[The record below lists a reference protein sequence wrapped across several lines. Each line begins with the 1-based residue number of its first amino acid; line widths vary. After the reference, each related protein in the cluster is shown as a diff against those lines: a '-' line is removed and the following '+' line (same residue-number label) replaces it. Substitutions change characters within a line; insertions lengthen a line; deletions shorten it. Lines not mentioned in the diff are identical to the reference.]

1 MKKLLTSRWTHFLIL
16 SGFLTAALYVR
27 AQDNDLVKSLRFL
40 AFDAYNR
47 ALPRAET
54 NYVAIVDIDEASLAR
69 PELGQ
74 WPWSRDIMARL
85 VTNLKAMGA
94 KAIAFDMVFAEADRT
109 SPKAVLDRMNPA
121 EKTPE
126 RIAALENLPDNDTIF
141 AQAIRDA
148 GNVVTAFIWTTDSG
162 AKSLEPRLSQQI
174 QITKGADPLKQTVP
188 EMNHA
193 AISLPKLEQ
202 AAAGNGC
209 FGVSAE
215 VDGIIR
221 HVPILFRNLSASN
234 STAPATLYPSL
245 AIEALRVAQDPNT
258 TIKIRELKPKE
269 TGPLDPPYLMK
280 VGQFEVPFD
289 ESGQI
294 PVYFSRERSARYIS
308 AHTVIDG
315 TADPASIRNKIVFVG
330 TSAQGLKD
338 LRSTPLD
345 LSIPGV
351 ELHMNVVEQILTGK
365 FLLRPTLMDGA
376 ELIFLGIVGLAVI
389 VLAPFIGAVTMA
401 LLTAAV
407 IGGTAALSWYAFA
420 RHGILIDPVYPGL
433 CLSVLYGAASVLSYI
448 RSESERRHVRQ
459 AFGLYISPQFMEELT
474 RNPDK
479 LSLGGETR
487 ELSVMFTDIRGFTTI
502 SEALS
507 PEALIA
513 LMNDFLTPMGD
524 LVMHSRGTID
534 KFMGDAMMAF
544 WNAPLDDPD
553 HARNAC
559 LAALAMDAALAPVN
573 ERLAAEAAKTGAPPL
588 VLKAGIGIN
597 TGPASVGNM
606 GSRRRFAYSALG
618 DTVNLASRLESQT
631 KAYGVTNLIGET
643 TAAQVADLARL
654 EIDLLRV
661 KGKNKPV
668 RVFTLVGDAAF
679 AQTESFRSWSTTHA
693 DMIADYRARRWQ
705 KAAEGVLECRK
716 FSAGKLE
723 EYYALALEKI
733 AAFEKEDPGP
743 NWDGV
748 TVAKE
753 K

>member
-1 MKKLLTSRWTHFLIL
+1 MRKLLTSRWTHFLIL
-16 SGFLTAALYVR
+16 SGFLAAALYVR
-27 AQDNDLVKSLRFL
+27 AQDSDPVKSLRFL

-47 ALPRAET
+47 ALPRPET
-54 NYVAIVDIDEASLAR
+54 NFVTIVDIDEASLAR

-74 WPWSRDIMARL
+74 WPWSRDVMAKL
-85 VTNLKAMGA
+85 VSRLKAMGA

-109 SPKAVLDRMNPA
+109 SPKAVLERMSPE

-126 RIAALENLPDNDTIF
+126 RIAALQGLPDNDAIF
-141 AQAIRDA
+141 AQAIKDA
-148 GNVVTAFIWTTDSG
+148 GNVTMGFIWTSDSG
-162 AKSLEPRLSQQI
+162 ATNREPLLSRPV
-174 QITKGADPLKQTVP
+174 QITKNSARLKETIPVM
-188 EMNHA
+188 ERA
-193 AISLPKLEQ
+193 AISLPELEQ

-221 HVPILFRNLSASN
+221 HVPLLFRHISSDD
-234 STAPATLYPSL
+234 SPVVIYPSL
-245 AIEALRVAQDPNT
+245 AIEALRVAQDPRMV
-258 TIKIRELKPKE
+258 IKIRDIKPGE
-269 TGPLDPPYLMK
+269 TGLLDPPYRMK
-280 VGQFEVPFD
+280 IGQFEVPLD

-294 PVYFSRERSARYIS
+294 PVYFSRERSARYVS
-308 AHTVIDG
+308 AHEVISG
-315 TADPASIRNKIVFVG
+315 TLDPAKIRDKIVFVG

-338 LRSTPLD
+338 LRASPLD

-365 FLLRPTLMDGA
+365 FLLRPKLMDGV
-376 ELIFLGIVGLAVI
+376 ELLFLGIVGFAVI
-389 VLAPFIGAVTMA
+389 VLAPFVGAVTMA

-420 RHGILIDPVYPGL
+420 HQGILVDPVYPGV

-474 RNPDK
+474 RDPDK
-479 LSLGGETR
+479 LRLGGETR

-502 SEALS
+502 SETLS

-573 ERLAAEAAKTGAPPL
+573 ERLAADAAKTGTQPL

-631 KAYGVTNLIGET
+631 KTYGVTNLIGEA
-643 TAAQVADLARL
+643 TAGKIPDLAVL

-661 KGKNKPV
+661 KGKTKPV
-668 RVFTLVGDAAF
+668 RVYTLVGDADF
-679 AQTESFRSWSTTHA
+679 AMMESFRAWSAAHA
-693 DMIADYRARRWQ
+693 GMIAAWRGRQWQ
-705 KAAEGVLECRK
+705 EAAALVAQCRK
-716 FSAGKLE
+716 HAAGKLE
-723 EYYALALEKI
+723 SYYALALERI
-733 AAFEKEDPGP
+733 AAMEKDDPGP
-743 NWDGV
+743 DWDGV
-748 TVAKE
+748 TVAKA